1 MDSFNY
7 DFHLKLI
14 HTYVTGALSGMKVFN
29 KNQSSLPLL
38 KKGFRVIEFL
48 NDFSSQRGYYHK
60 HPINSNTFLESQSIT
75 VPISVQRYEMTI
87 FKEDSFPNSNDY
99 YLHESI
105 RLFNYLKE
113 NESLFK
119 FKSMRMDVSSTNANL
134 TADVNSSLGLSNED
148 RVSISNDFVLTRQ
161 ALYQIESKDE
171 RIQND
176 KELESIDLSVTLI
189 VSHANDTERND
200 ENEKIDGMRLKYFV
214 IITPKLINN
223 TNAEKSEEVEKRRVI
238 TLKHLP
244 SRGSV
249 SLSNCGIASQ
259 VDADTKER

>member
-1 MDSFNY
+1 
-7 DFHLKLI
+7 
-14 HTYVTGALSGMKVFN
+14 
-29 KNQSSLPLL
+29 
-38 KKGFRVIEFL
+38 
-48 NDFSSQRGYYHK
+48 
-60 HPINSNTFLESQSIT
+60 
-75 VPISVQRYEMTI
+75 MTI
-87 FKEDSFPNSNDY
+87 SKDESVPNSNEHS
-99 YLHESI
+99 LHESI

-113 NESLFK
+113 NESSFK

-134 TADVNSSLGLSNED
+134 SADVDTSLGMSNED